1 MDAQNLS
8 RWLPKS
14 LLSIGLFKID
24 YYLIITMTNSGD
36 PEGSIIKAFRN
47 RGYRATSQRIA
58 ISRYILSNHEHPTA
72 QKAYLEVKKTHPT
85 VSLATVYSTLKIL
98 NDIGLVMELNIS
110 QGETRYDPNTEAHA
124 HLLCIQCGSL
134 IDWSD
139 PIMGELISKV
149 SAAANFTVI
158 GSSLDL
164 KGICDGCRR
173 KGDSTPPRA
182 AAND

>member
-1 MDAQNLS
+1 MP
-8 RWLPKS
+8 PKS

-24 YYLIITMTNSGD
+24 YYVVITMINYGD
-36 PEGSIIKAFRN
+36 PEASIIKAFRN
-47 RGYRATSQRIA
+47 RGYKATPQRIA

-72 QKAYLEVKKTHPT
+72 QKAHLEVKKTHPT
-85 VSLATVYSTLKIL
+85 VSLATVYSTIRILK
-98 NDIGLVMELNIS
+98 DMGLVMELNLS

-124 HLLCIQCGSL
+124 HLLCIRCGCL

-149 SAAANFTVI
+149 SAEANFTVI

-164 KGICDGCRR
+164 KGICDGCGQ
-173 KGDSTPPRA
+173 KEGSPPPRA